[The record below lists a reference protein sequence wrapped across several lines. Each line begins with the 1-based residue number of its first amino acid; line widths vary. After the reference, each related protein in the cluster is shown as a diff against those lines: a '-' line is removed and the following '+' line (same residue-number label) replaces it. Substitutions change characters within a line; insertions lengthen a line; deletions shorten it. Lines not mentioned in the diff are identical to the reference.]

1 MTALAIIHKEEI
13 LNRVSQGERLSSIA
27 ISLGISKQA
36 ISSQLTNDPDY
47 QAAYQSF
54 HDARLDNAEGLLES
68 AIDQIDIARARELW
82 KAYSWRAE
90 RLDRRYAAK
99 QEASGQS
106 ITIVIAPTDSDGR
119 IIDQE

>member
-1 MTALAIIHKEEI
+1 MTALAIIHKDSI
-13 LNRVSQGERLSSIA
+13 ISQISQGVRLSTIA
-27 ISLGISKQA
+27 QTLGITKQA
-36 ISSQLTNDPDY
+36 ISAQLGNDPDY

-106 ITIVIAPTDSDGR
+106 ITIVIAPTDSEGR
-119 IIDQE
+119 IIEQE

>member
-1 MTALAIIHKEEI
+1 MTALAIIHKDDI
-13 LNRVSQGERLSSIA
+13 ISQISQGVRLSTIA
-27 ISLGISKQA
+27 QTLGITKQA
-36 ISSQLTNDPDY
+36 ISSQLGNDPEY

-99 QEASGQS
+99 QETSGQS
-106 ITIVIAPTDSDGR
+106 ITIVIAPTDSEGR

>member
-1 MTALAIIHKEEI
+1 MTALAIIHKDSI
-13 LNRVSQGERLSSIA
+13 ISQISQGVRLSTIA
-27 ISLGISKQA
+27 QTLGITKQA
-36 ISSQLTNDPDY
+36 ISAQLGNDPDY

-106 ITIVIAPTDSDGR
+106 ITIVIAPTDSEGR

>member
-68 AIDQIDIARARELW
+68 AVDQIDVARARELW

-106 ITIVIAPTDSDGR
+106 ITIVIAPTDSEGR

>member
-1 MTALAIIHKEEI
+1 MTSLAILHKEEI

-68 AIDQIDIARARELW
+68 ATDQLDIARARELW

-106 ITIVIAPTDSDGR
+106 ITIVIAPTDSEGR
-119 IIDQE
+119 IIEQE

>member
-1 MTALAIIHKEEI
+1 MTSLAILHKDSI
-13 LNRVSQGERLSSIA
+13 ISQISKGVRLSTIA
-27 ISLGISKQA
+27 ETLGISKQA
-36 ISSQLTNDPDY
+36 ISLQLANDPDY

-106 ITIVIAPTDSDGR
+106 ITIVIAPTDSEGR

>member
-68 AIDQIDIARARELW
+68 AVDQIDIARARELW

-106 ITIVIAPTDSDGR
+106 ITIVIAPTDSEGR

>member
-1 MTALAIIHKEEI
+1 MTALAIIHKDSI
-13 LNRVSQGERLSSIA
+13 ISQISQGVRLSTIA
-27 ISLGISKQA
+27 QTLGITKQA
-36 ISSQLTNDPDY
+36 ISAQLGNDPEY

>member
-1 MTALAIIHKEEI
+1 MTSLAILHKEEI

-68 AIDQIDIARARELW
+68 AVDQIDVARARELW

-119 IIDQE
+119 IIEQE

>member
-1 MTALAIIHKEEI
+1 MTSLAILHKEEI

-68 AIDQIDIARARELW
+68 AVDQIDVARARELW

-106 ITIVIAPTDSDGR
+106 ITIVIAPTDSEGR

>member
-1 MTALAIIHKEEI
+1 MTSLAILHKEEI

-99 QEASGQS
+99 QETSGQS
-106 ITIVIAPTDSDGR
+106 ITIVIAPTDSEGR
-119 IIDQE
+119 SIDQE

>member
-1 MTALAIIHKEEI
+1 MTSLAILHKEEI

>member
-1 MTALAIIHKEEI
+1 MTSLAILHKEEI

-54 HDARLDNAEGLLES
+54 HDARLDNAECLLES

-106 ITIVIAPTDSDGR
+106 ITIVIAPTDSEGR
-119 IIDQE
+119 IIEQE

>member
-1 MTALAIIHKEEI
+1 MTSLAILHKEEI

-68 AIDQIDIARARELW
+68 ATDQIDIARARELW

-99 QEASGQS
+99 QETSGQS

-119 IIDQE
+119 IIEQE

>member
-1 MTALAIIHKEEI
+1 MTALAIIHKDDI
-13 LNRVSQGERLSSIA
+13 LSRIAGGERLSSIA
-27 ISLGISKQA
+27 QSLGIDKSA
-36 ISSQLTNDPDY
+36 ISKELRSHPEY
-47 QAAYQSF
+47 QEAYQSF
-54 HDARLDNAEGLLES
+54 HDARLDKAEMEIE
-68 AIDQIDIARARELW
+68 AATDQVNIARARELW

-99 QEASGQS
+99 QETSGQS

>member
-1 MTALAIIHKEEI
+1 MTALAILHKEEI

-36 ISSQLTNDPDY
+36 ISSQLTNDPEY

-68 AIDQIDIARARELW
+68 ATDQIDIARARELW

>member
-1 MTALAIIHKEEI
+1 MTSLAILHKEEI

-119 IIDQE
+119 IIEQE

>member
-1 MTALAIIHKEEI
+1 MTALAIIHKDSI
-13 LNRVSQGERLSSIA
+13 ISQISQGVRLSTIA
-27 ISLGISKQA
+27 QTLGITKQA
-36 ISSQLTNDPDY
+36 ISSQLGNDPEY

-54 HDARLDNAEGLLES
+54 HDARLDKAEGLLES

-119 IIDQE
+119 IIEQE

>member
-1 MTALAIIHKEEI
+1 MTALAILHKEEI

-68 AIDQIDIARARELW
+68 ATDQIDIARARELW